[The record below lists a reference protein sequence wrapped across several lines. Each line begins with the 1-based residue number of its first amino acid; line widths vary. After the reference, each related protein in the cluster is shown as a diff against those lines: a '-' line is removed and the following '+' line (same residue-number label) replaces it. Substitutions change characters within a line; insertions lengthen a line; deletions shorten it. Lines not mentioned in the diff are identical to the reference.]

1 MKTIPLF
8 TYSVILGIL
17 FGQNFIGEK
26 YSIAATTNVRKTLP
40 VEVINL
46 DENKHLA
53 QPVFSAQAAQADSL
67 SSSELVTK
75 GIALTLAGKFE
86 EAVELFRRAIEL
98 DPNRADAYDNLG
110 NALAKMGKNEE
121 AIEAYR
127 RSIELYPDEAIAAS
141 PYDNLGL
148 VLESMGQ
155 REKATEAYCYA
166 ISLAPNFRAPQ
177 FNLANAMSAQGIEK
191 YQYLGV
197 QQHDIPTFCQ
207 QYHDIDLSADRQSLP
222 TICYLPP
229 QVWASA
235 GMVRSEI
242 VINCLGL
249 YGHLL
254 FIQAFEEVDN
264 AEELGDYPRAEDAY
278 RKLVQMAPNF
288 SHGWYLLGLNLD
300 AQGKMDEAILAWK
313 ESIRLNPK
321 INHAYYLLGVA
332 MEQQGKIE
340 EAVSYFRQ
348 ALQIVPQDEEY
359 RNALQEAERK
369 LERQIQQRQ

>member
-1 MKTIPLF
+1 MKNIPLF
-8 TYSVILGIL
+8 AYSLILGIL
-17 FGQNFIGEK
+17 FGPNFISEK
-26 YSIAATTNVRKTLP
+26 YLIAATTNARKTLP
-40 VEVINL
+40 VEFINL
-46 DENKHLA
+46 GENKQVA
-53 QPVFSAQAAQADSL
+53 QPIFSAQAAQADSL

-75 GIALTLAGKFE
+75 GVALTLAGKFE

-127 RSIELYPDEAIAAS
+127 RSLELYPDEAIAAS
-141 PYDNLGL
+141 PYNNLGL
-148 VLESMGQ
+148 ILESMGQ

-166 ISLAPNFRAPQ
+166 INLKPNFRAPQ
-177 FNLANAMSAQGIEK
+177 FNLANAMSAQGIEV

-197 QQHDIPTFCQ
+197 QRYDIPTFCQ
-207 QYHDIDLSADRQSLP
+207 QYHDIDLSAERQSLP
-222 TICYLPP
+222 TCHLPP
-229 QVWASA
+229 QVWTSA
-235 GMVRSEI
+235 GILHSEI
-242 VINCLGL
+242 VINCLGP

-254 FIQAFEEVDN
+254 FIQAFEEAYN

-288 SHGWYLLGLNLD
+288 SHGWYLLGLELD

-321 INHAYYLLGVA
+321 IDHAYYLLGVA

-340 EAVSYFRQ
+340 EAVSYFKQ
-348 ALQIVPQDEEY
+348 AVQMVPQDEEY
-359 RNALQEAERK
+359 RNAVQQAEKK
-369 LERQIQQRQ
+369 LELQIQQHQ